1 MKKRLLGIFLLIF
14 SGNVLGD
21 QHAAAMPTIYGQS
34 YSLIVTN
41 PVAVIAAMDA
51 YRASPAAQAV
61 ARNTVLIQ
69 NVANGDNPST
79 HTINVF
85 YQSAA
90 DMDRAL
96 AANATSRDAAV
107 FLSTM
112 RESTTIETENVFTVT
127 QFGGNPPDTSA
138 PGAVQYLIG
147 LEVTE
152 GAAFR
157 SAFENLWNSDAIVS
171 FPGGVYFGEVLG
183 MGESKM
189 THFISFITADM
200 ATMMDAMTK
209 LQSSA
214 AMAEYVQEAN
224 SFRNYSSTSIGR
236 QVKSWSGW
244 TLAN

>member
-1 MKKRLLGIFLLIF
+1 MNKRLFGIFLLIL

-21 QHAAAMPTIYGQS
+21 HHAAAMPTIYGQS

-41 PVAVIAAMDA
+41 PVAVIAALDA

-61 ARNTVLIQ
+61 ARNTTLIQ

-90 DMDRAL
+90 DMVKAL

-107 FLSTM
+107 FFSTM
-112 RESTTIETENVFTVT
+112 RESATIETESVFTVT
-127 QFGGNPPDTSA
+127 QIGGNPLDPSVV
-138 PGAVQYLIG
+138 GAVQYLIG

-152 GAAFR
+152 GAAFS
-157 SAFENLWNSDAIVS
+157 SAFDNLWNSDAIAS
-171 FPGGVYFGEVLG
+171 FPGGIYFGEVLG
-183 MGESKM
+183 TGESKM
-189 THFISFITADM
+189 THYISFITADM
-200 ATMMDAMTK
+200 ATMMGAMTA

-214 AMAEYVQEAN
+214 AMAEYVQGAN
-224 SFRNYSSTSIGR
+224 SFRNYSSDSIGR
-236 QVKSWSGW
+236 QVKSWTGW
-244 TLAN
+244 TVAN

>member
-1 MKKRLLGIFLLIF
+1 MQKRLFGIFLLIF

-21 QHAAAMPTIYGQS
+21 QHAAPMPTIYGQS

-90 DMDRAL
+90 DMDKAL

-107 FLSTM
+107 FFSTM
-112 RESTTIETENVFTVT
+112 RESATIETENVFTVT
-127 QFGGNPPDTSA
+127 RIGGNPPDTST
-138 PGAVQYLIG
+138 PGTVQYLIG

-157 SAFENLWNSDAIVS
+157 SAFDNLWNSNAIAS

-183 MGESKM
+183 IGESKM

-200 ATMMDAMTK
+200 ATMMDAMNE

-214 AMAEYVQEAN
+214 AMAEYVQGAN

-236 QVKSWSGW
+236 QIKSWSGW
-244 TLAN
+244 TLGN